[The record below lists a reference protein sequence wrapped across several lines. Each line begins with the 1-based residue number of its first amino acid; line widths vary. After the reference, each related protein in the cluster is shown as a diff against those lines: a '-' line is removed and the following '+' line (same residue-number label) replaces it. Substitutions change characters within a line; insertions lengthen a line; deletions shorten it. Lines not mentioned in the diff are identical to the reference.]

1 MKGNKKATRGLM
13 LEKISVIGIG
23 KLGAPMAACF
33 AAKGF
38 DVVAVDVDV
47 RKIDAINRGESPI
60 FEPRVEEMMA
70 SAKGRL
76 SATQDLEAAVLATT
90 ITFVV
95 VATPS
100 EADGSFSLR
109 HVLPV
114 CEKIGSSLR
123 KKNGFHLVVLTSTV
137 MPGSTGGEVR
147 ATLERS
153 SGLHAGREFGLCYNP
168 EFIALGSVVRN
179 FLNPDFLLIG
189 ESDECSGKILE
200 GIYKRV
206 CDNKPPASRL
216 TFVDAEIAKL
226 AVNTFVTT
234 KISFANMLA
243 RICER
248 VPGSSVDAV
257 TGALGMDSR
266 IGPRYLKGAISYGGP
281 CFPRD
286 NIALASLAK
295 RVGSPADIAQ
305 ATDSFNRGQIR
316 WLADLV
322 QRCLSDCGTAGIL
335 GLTYKPNTDVVEEA
349 PGWVLAQELTSR
361 GVSVVAFDPAA
372 VHTSNVFPS
381 RVEFA
386 STATECIAKSDVVA
400 IATPW
405 AEFANIKSTKWARC
419 PLARTVVDCWRE
431 FSFLERVD
439 GVNYVPLGTGAIL
452 PRAPRPP
459 ELASVPEAPKEP
471 VVQSLGEGGAD

>member
-1 MKGNKKATRGLM
+1 MI
-13 LEKISVIGIG
+13 EKISVVGIG

-38 DVVAVDVDV
+38 DVVAVDVDAHKV
-47 RKIDAINRGESPI
+47 DAINRGESPI

-70 SAKGRL
+70 SAAGRL
-76 SATQDLEAAVLATT
+76 TATQNLEAAVLATT

-100 EADGSFSLR
+100 EPDGSFSLR
-109 HVLPV
+109 YVLPV
-114 CEKIGSSLR
+114 CEKIGTVLR
-123 KKNGFHLVVLTSTV
+123 NKNGFHVIVLTSTV

-147 ATLERS
+147 ATLEQI
-153 SGLHAGREFGLCYNP
+153 SGLRAGREFGLCYNP
-168 EFIALGSVVRN
+168 EFIALGSVVRDL
-179 FLNPDFLLIG
+179 LNPDFLLIG
-189 ESDECSGKILE
+189 ESDERSGKILE
-200 GIYKRV
+200 GIYHRV
-206 CDNKPPASRL
+206 CDNKPPTSRL

-226 AVNTFVTT
+226 AVNTFLTT

-286 NIALASLAK
+286 NVALASLAK
-295 RVGSPADIAQ
+295 RVGTPADIAQ

-322 QRCLSDCGTAGIL
+322 QECLSDCGTAGIL
-335 GLTYKPNTDVVEEA
+335 GLTYKPHTDVVEQA

-372 VHTSNVFPS
+372 VHNSNGFLTS

-386 STATECIAKSDVVA
+386 SSATECIAKSDVVA

-405 AEFANIKSTKWARC
+405 PEFASIKSAKWARY

-431 FSFLERVD
+431 LGFLDGID
-439 GVNYVPLGTGAIL
+439 GVHYVRLGTGAML
-452 PRAPRPP
+452 ASAARAA
-459 ELASVPEAPKEP
+459 ESASVPEVAKGAL
-471 VVQSLGEGGAD
+471 VQTVGEGGTD

>member
-1 MKGNKKATRGLM
+1 MKGLTI
-13 LEKISVIGIG
+13 EKMSVVGIG

-38 DVVAVDVDV
+38 DVVAVEVDA
-47 RKIDAINRGESPI
+47 RKVDAINRGESPI
-60 FEPRVEEMMA
+60 FEPRVEELMA
-70 SAKGRL
+70 SANGRL
-76 SATQDLEAAVLATT
+76 TATQDLEAAVLATT

-100 EADGSFSLR
+100 EVDGSFSLR
-109 HVLPV
+109 YVLPV
-114 CEKIGSSLR
+114 CEKIGASLR
-123 KKNGFHLVVLTSTV
+123 NKNRFHIVVLTSTV

-147 ATLERS
+147 ATLEQF
-153 SGLHAGREFGLCYNP
+153 SGLRAGREFGLCYNP
-168 EFIALGSVVRN
+168 EFIALGSVVRD
-179 FLNPDFLLIG
+179 FMNPDFVLIG
-189 ESDECSGKILE
+189 ESDEYSGEILE
-200 GIYKRV
+200 GIYHRV
-206 CDNKPPASRL
+206 CDNNPPVSRL

-226 AVNTFVTT
+226 AVNSFVTT

-266 IGPRYLKGAISYGGP
+266 IGPKYLKGAISYGGP

-295 RVGSPADIAQ
+295 RVGTPADIAE
-305 ATDSFNRGQIR
+305 ATDSFNRGQMR

-322 QRCLSDCGTAGIL
+322 QRNLPHGGTAGIL
-335 GLTYKPNTDVVEEA
+335 GLTYKPHTEVVEQA

-361 GVSVVAFDPAA
+361 GISVIAFDPAA
-372 VHTSNVFPS
+372 FHNSNGFQTS
-381 RVEFA
+381 RVEIA

-405 AEFANIKSTKWARC
+405 PEFATIKSTKWARR
-419 PLARTVVDCWRE
+419 PLVRTVVDCWRE
-431 FSFLERVD
+431 LGFLDGVD
-439 GVNYVPLGTGAIL
+439 GVNYVRLGTGAML
-452 PRAPRPP
+452 VRTAPA
-459 ELASVPEAPKEP
+459 ELTSVPEVPKEH
-471 VVQSLGEGGAD
+471 VVQTMGEGGTD

>member
-1 MKGNKKATRGLM
+1 MNEG
-13 LEKISVIGIG
+13 ISVIGLG
-23 KLGAPMAACF
+23 KLGAPMAACL

-38 DVVAVDVDV
+38 DVIGVDMDSH
-47 RKIDAINRGESPI
+47 KIEAINRGASPV
-60 FEPRVEEMMA
+60 FEPRVKEMLA
-70 SAKGRL
+70 AGAGRIQ
-76 SATQDLEAAVLATT
+76 ATQDVKGAVLATT

-100 EADGSFSLR
+100 EPDGGFSLR
-109 HVLPV
+109 YILPV
-114 CEKIGSSLR
+114 CRKIGSALR
-123 KKNGFHLVVLTSTV
+123 CKDGFHIVVLTSTV
-137 MPGSTGGEVR
+137 MPGSTGGDVR
-147 ATLERS
+147 AILEQT
-153 SGLHAGREFGLCYNP
+153 SGMHAGQGFGLCYNP
-168 EFIALGSVVRN
+168 EFIALGSVVRD

-189 ESDECSGKILE
+189 ESDERSGKTLV
-200 GIYKRV
+200 GIYRRV
-206 CDNKPPASRL
+206 CDNEPPVARL
-216 TFVDAEIAKL
+216 NFVDAEIAKL

-286 NIALASLAK
+286 NVALASLAK
-295 RVGSPADIAQ
+295 RVGTPADIAQ

-322 QRCLSDCGTAGIL
+322 QECLSDCGTAGIL
-335 GLTYKPNTDVVEEA
+335 GLTYKPHTDVVEQA

-372 VHTSNVFPS
+372 VHNSNGFLTS

-386 STATECIAKSDVVA
+386 SSATECIAKSDVVA

-405 AEFANIKSTKWARC
+405 PEFASIKSAKWARY

-431 FSFLERVD
+431 LGFLDGVD
-439 GVNYVPLGTGAIL
+439 GVHYVRLGSGAML
-452 PRAPRPP
+452 ASAAPAA
-459 ELASVPEAPKEP
+459 ESASVPEAAKGAL
-471 VVQSLGEGGAD
+471 VQTVGEGGTD

>member
-1 MKGNKKATRGLM
+1 MN
-13 LEKISVIGIG
+13 EKISVVGLG
-23 KLGAPMAACF
+23 KLGAPMAVCF

-38 DVVAVDVDV
+38 DVVAVDVDA
-47 RKIDAINRGESPI
+47 RKVDAINRGESPI

-70 SAKGRL
+70 SVRGRL
-76 SATQDLEAAVLATT
+76 RATQDIETAVLATT
-90 ITFVV
+90 VTFVV

-100 EADGSFSLR
+100 EPDGGFSLR
-109 HVLPV
+109 YVLPV
-114 CEKIGSSLR
+114 CEKIGSVLSN
-123 KKNGFHLVVLTSTV
+123 KDSFHIVVLTSTV

-147 ATLERS
+147 SILEES
-153 SGLHAGREFGLCYNP
+153 SGMRAGRGFGLCYNP
-168 EFIALGSVVRN
+168 EFIALGSVIRD

-189 ESDECSGKILE
+189 ESDERSGNILE
-200 GIYKRV
+200 AIYRRV

-216 TFVDAEIAKL
+216 NFVDAEIAKL

-295 RVGSPADIAQ
+295 RVEAPADIAE
-305 ATDSFNRGQIR
+305 ATDSFNKRQLR

-322 QRCLSDCGTAGIL
+322 QKCLSDGGTAGIL
-335 GLTYKPNTDVVEEA
+335 GLTYKPHTDVVEHA
-349 PGWVLAQELTSR
+349 PGWLLAQELTSR

-372 VHTSNVFPS
+372 VNSSNGFLPK

-386 STATECIAKSDVVA
+386 RTAMECIAKGDVVVT
-400 IATPW
+400 ATPW
-405 AEFANIKSTKWARC
+405 PEFATIESAKWARY
-419 PLARTVVDCWRE
+419 PLARTVIDCWRE
-431 FSFLERVD
+431 LDFLD
-439 GVNYVPLGTGAIL
+439 GVEGVDYVRLGTGAML
-452 PRAPRPP
+452 ARAGGAA
-459 ELASVPEAPKEP
+459 ESALVAEVAEGGL
-471 VVQSLGEGGAD
+471 VQTVGEGGID

>member
-1 MKGNKKATRGLM
+1 
-13 LEKISVIGIG
+13 
-23 KLGAPMAACF
+23 MAACF

-47 RKIDAINRGESPI
+47 YKVDAVNRGESPI
-60 FEPRVEEMMA
+60 FEPLVDEMIA
-70 SAKGRL
+70 SAAGRL
-76 SATQDLEAAVLATT
+76 TATQDLEAAVLATT

-100 EADGSFSLR
+100 EPDGSFSLR
-109 HVLPV
+109 YVLPV
-114 CEKIGSSLR
+114 CEKIGVALR
-123 KKNGFHLVVLTSTV
+123 QKNGFHIVVLTSTV
-137 MPGSTGGEVR
+137 MPGSTGGEVL
-147 ATLERS
+147 ATLERV
-153 SGLHAGREFGLCYNP
+153 SGLRAGREFGLCYNP
-168 EFIALGSVVRN
+168 EFIALGSVVRD

-189 ESDECSGKILE
+189 ESDEHSGKVLE
-200 GIYKRV
+200 GIYNRV

-286 NIALASLAK
+286 NVALASLAK

-305 ATDSFNRGQIR
+305 ATDSFNRGQMR

-322 QRCLSDCGTAGIL
+322 QECVSDCGTAGIL
-335 GLTYKPNTDVVEEA
+335 GLTYKPHTDVIEQA
-349 PGWVLAQELTSR
+349 PGWVLAEELTSR

-372 VHTSNVFPS
+372 VHNSNGFLTS

-386 STATECIAKSDVVA
+386 SSATECIAKSDVVA

-405 AEFANIKSTKWARC
+405 PEFASIKSAKWARY
-419 PLARTVVDCWRE
+419 PLARTVIDCWRE
-431 FSFLERVD
+431 LDFLNGVD
-439 GVNYVPLGTGAIL
+439 GVNYVRLGTGAMSASAA
-452 PRAPRPP
+452 RAA
-459 ELASVPEAPKEP
+459 ESASVPEVAKGAL
-471 VVQSLGEGGAD
+471 VQTVGEGGTD